1 MSSISRSQGFAPALV
16 VAGACLLAWFAVL
29 GVRPL
34 FNPDEGRYGGIP
46 REMLASGDW
55 VLPRLN
61 GAVYLEKPPLQY
73 WATAASLAAFGQ
85 NEFGV
90 RFFCAL
96 MAAVGAG
103 FAFLLGR
110 RWRGL
115 QYGAMAAAMTGSML
129 LYVVMGQLTTLDMAL
144 GAFLTIAIVAFC
156 LAQLARD
163 ADPAANR
170 NWMLACWAAMAAATL
185 TKGLIGLVIPGAVLV
200 LYTLL
205 QRDWATWK
213 HVHLGK
219 GLVLYAALVVPWFVL
234 VERAHPGAFD
244 FLIVREHF
252 QRYLT
257 KMHDRYQPWWYFL
270 AILAAGTLP
279 WLPQSVRALA
289 TGWRAERPAG
299 QFDVGRV
306 LWVAAAFILLFFSMS
321 DSKLAPYVVPM
332 IPLLALLGAREDAT
346 GVRDLRLASALQ
358 IACGVLVVVGLVVLT
373 QRPGKPQTAW
383 MVETLRPWLVAVAVV
398 LIAGGVTGWRTA
410 RSRPGFA
417 TGSVALAGFAAGLL
431 LIVFGGAAV
440 HSKWSGAPMVAQA
453 GPLDP
458 KAPFYTV
465 DTFDWTLPFYYRRTL
480 IPVVWRGELDYGL
493 TFEPERGVPTMDEFR
508 RRWIAGSA
516 GYALMPDDKY
526 EAFRAAG
533 LPMRVLARNDKQT
546 LVSRQ

>member
-73 WATAASLAAFGQ
+73 WATAASLAVFGQ

-110 RWRGL
+110 RWRGR
-115 QYGAMAAAMTGSML
+115 QYGAVAAAMTGSML
-129 LYVVMGQLTTLDMAL
+129 LYIVMGQLTTLDMAL

-163 ADPAANR
+163 TDPVANR

-219 GLVLYAALVVPWFVL
+219 GLVFYAALVVPWFVL

-279 WLPQSVRALA
+279 WLPQSARALA

-332 IPLLALLGAREDAT
+332 IPLLALLGARQDAT
-346 GVRDLRLASALQ
+346 GVRDLRLAAGLQ
-358 IACGVLVVVGLVVLT
+358 IACGVLTVVAVVVAT
-373 QRPGKPQTAW
+373 RRSWPPRSAW
-383 MVETLRPWLVAVAVV
+383 MVDALWPWLTLVAAVLV
-398 LIAGGVTGWRTA
+398 AGGATAWRTA
-410 RSRPGFA
+410 RSRPGLA
-417 TGSVALAGFAAGLL
+417 TGAVSVAAFVAGLL
-431 LIVFGGAAV
+431 LIVFGATAV
-440 HSKWSGAPMVAQA
+440 HAKYSGAPMVAQA
-453 GPLDP
+453 GALDP
-458 KAPFYTV
+458 NAPFYTV

-508 RRWIAGSA
+508 RRWTAGGT